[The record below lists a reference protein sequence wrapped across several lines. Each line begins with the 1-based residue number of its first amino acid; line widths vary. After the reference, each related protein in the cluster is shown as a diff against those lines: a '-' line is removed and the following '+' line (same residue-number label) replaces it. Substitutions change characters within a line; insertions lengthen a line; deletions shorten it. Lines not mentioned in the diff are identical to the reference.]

1 MCIRDRLYK
10 ARDTYSNFSMSEKQG
25 KYTAPVRLEN
35 GTWPKSAPLNASF
48 WAALTDEM
56 EVRPELIQLHQLYQG
71 RNSPKS
77 PACDTK
83 ECYEAK
89 LCYMRSA
96 SSNLGRHCP
105 SGFGS
110 VQSF

>member
-1 MCIRDRLYK
+1 
-10 ARDTYSNFSMSEKQG
+10 
-25 KYTAPVRLEN
+25 
-35 GTWPKSAPLNASF
+35 
-48 WAALTDEM
+48 M